1 MVGWPVTRAALAIVA
16 VAALAGCSGLTRTE
30 TVEVRVPVPV
40 RAEPPAELLEPPSKP
55 RGQPFTSPDDPDA
68 VVGLTDRGRDA
79 VVDHVDELR
88 RRDRA
93 WRAWATDD
101 DQEGDDDGE

>member
-1 MVGWPVTRAALAIVA
+1 MIRAALAIVA
-16 VAALAGCSGLTRTE
+16 VAALAGCAGQTRVE

-40 RAEPPAELLEPPSKP
+40 RAQPPAELLEPPARP
-55 RGQPFTSPDDPDA
+55 RGAPFVRPDHPDA
-68 VVGLTDRGRDA
+68 VVGLTADGRDA
-79 VVDHVDELR
+79 LVDHVDKLR

-101 DQEGDDDGE
+101 EEEDGGA

>member
-1 MVGWPVTRAALAIVA
+1 MTRIALAAVA
-16 VAALAGCSGLTRTE
+16 VVALAGCSGITRTE

-40 RAEPPAELLEPPSKP
+40 RAEPPEELLEPPSSP
-55 RGQPFTSPDDPDA
+55 SGAPFVSPDHPDA
-68 VVGLTDRGRDA
+68 VAGITADGRDEI
-79 VVDHVDELR
+79 VDHVDELR

-93 WRAWATDD
+93 WRAWANDD